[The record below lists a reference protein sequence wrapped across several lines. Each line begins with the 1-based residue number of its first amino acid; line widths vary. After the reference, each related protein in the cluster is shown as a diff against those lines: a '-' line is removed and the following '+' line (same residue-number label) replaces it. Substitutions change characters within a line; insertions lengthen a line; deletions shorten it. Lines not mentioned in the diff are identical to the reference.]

1 MKVKAQTYQHQT
13 KQEWDIN
20 KEDMD
25 IFEQIFFTEVRLG
38 IAHHMKKKD
47 KRDKTW
53 WNLYKAVKQKETD
66 ISIYDIKALSEF
78 AKAFLEVEKFRLKKN
93 GSYTKENF
101 RRNFVAINVVE
112 AYLIDELKEKRR

>member
-38 IAHHMKKKD
+38 IAHHMKKKI
-47 KRDKTW
+47 
-53 WNLYKAVKQKETD
+53 KETKLGG
-66 ISIYDIKALSEF
+66 IYIKQSNKKKLIL
-78 AKAFLEVEKFRLKKN
+78 AFM
-93 GSYTKENF
+93 
-101 RRNFVAINVVE
+101 I
-112 AYLIDELKEKRR
+112 